1 MMMVVRIR
9 ARMVFS
15 HLVRRMARADCAA
28 TDAILTTIISLAI
41 TLKLAQ
47 CKIPDNVG
55 KDPTGFERTNVAVAY

>member
-1 MMMVVRIR
+1 
-9 ARMVFS
+9 
-15 HLVRRMARADCAA
+15 MARADCAA

-55 KDPTGFERTNVAVAY
+55 KDPTGFERTNVEVAY